1 MIIHIAPW
9 SNNPRRE
16 SGASFPFPVPLAIF
30 RPGYARL
37 FRRAVVLLSCNT
49 GSPLF
54 ICEKGR
60 ISLSGKRVCEGERE
74 DSEHDSLGVC
84 RGNTT
89 VNATLFM
96 LACAGGGS
104 PEKNLPYCLHSWC
117 GSPILTWETNR
128 TCAARCH

>member
-9 SNNPRRE
+9 SNDPPRE
-16 SGASFPFPVPLAIF
+16 SGSSFPFPVPPAIF
-30 RPGYARL
+30 RPGYVRL

-60 ISLSGKRVCEGERE
+60 ISLSDKRVCEGERE
-74 DSEHDSLGVC
+74 DS
-84 RGNTT
+84 TT
-89 VNATLFM
+89 RWGSAQRTPRLM
-96 LACAGGGS
+96 PRCLCWLAQGGGP

-128 TCAARCH
+128 TCMARCH